1 MEDWVI
7 QDLLV
12 LVAVGFLAQIVDG
25 ALGMAYG
32 TISALTLLSLGV
44 PPATASAAVHLAEIA
59 TCGASGLSHLWYRNV
74 DKGLVLRLLPGG
86 IIGVII
92 GATLLSNVDGK
103 TIRPYV
109 AAYMGILGILILV
122 RAWEHAKPRQS
133 SQDVAAIPIGF
144 VGGLLDSM
152 GGGWGP
158 IVTSTLVGRGHA
170 PRFTVG
176 SVNLSQTVVA
186 AAASATFFAFLGSSH
201 VPTVAAL
208 VVGGVMAAPFGGYMA
223 RSMPTRLFIAMV
235 GVLVLI
241 LAGWQVWRSLQAE

>member
-1 MEDWVI
+1 MQDWAVH
-7 QDLLV
+7 DLLV
-12 LVAVGFLAQIVDG
+12 LVAVGFLAQLVDG

-32 TISALTLLSLGV
+32 TISTLTLLSLGT

-59 TCGASGLSHLWYRNV
+59 TCGASGLSHVWYKNV

-86 IIGVII
+86 VLGAVI

-122 RAWEHAKPRQS
+122 RAYEQAKPRES
-133 SQDVAAIPIGF
+133 SNDAVATPIGF

-158 IVTSTLVGRGHA
+158 IVTSTLVGRGHP

-186 AAASATFFAFLGSSH
+186 VAASATFFAFLGWSH

-208 VVGGVMAAPFGGYMA
+208 VVGGVVAAPFGGYMA
-223 RSMPTRLFIAMV
+223 RAMPTRLFITLV
-235 GVLVLI
+235 GVLVLM
-241 LAGWQVWRSLQAE
+241 LASWQVWRSLNGQ

>member
-1 MEDWVI
+1 MQELGI
-7 QDLLV
+7 QDLLI
-12 LVAVGFLAQIVDG
+12 LVAVGFLAQLVDG

-32 TISALTLLSLGV
+32 TITTLTLLSLGT
-44 PPATASAAVHLAEIA
+44 PPATASAAVHLAEVA

-92 GATLLSNVDGK
+92 GATFLSNVDGR

-109 AAYMGILGILILV
+109 AGYMAILGFLILV
-122 RAWEHAKPRQS
+122 RAWEHAKPRES
-133 SQDVAAIPIGF
+133 SNDAAATPIGF

-158 IVTSTLVGRGHA
+158 IVTSTLVGRGHP

-176 SVNLSQTVVA
+176 SVNLSQTIVA
-186 AAASATFFAFLGSSH
+186 LAASATFFAFLGWSH

-208 VVGGVMAAPFGGYMA
+208 VVGGVLAAPFGGYMA
-223 RSMPTRLFIAMV
+223 RSMPTRLFIALV
-235 GVLVLI
+235 GVVVLMM
-241 LAGWQVWRSLQAE
+241 AGWQLWRSLSAA